1 MRSGLR
7 TLRIE
12 MNKPYVPVVVGVS
25 TLLIFIVAPHYL
37 GPLRFRIFRDLFA
50 IGFGL
55 ALCVFHEDAARSAAR
70 PNKWFGRKDTSDAIP
85 LYSIGFIICGSVFA
99 IGALIDLLVAFRSR
113 V

>member
-55 ALCVFHEDAARSAAR
+55 ALCVFHEDAAHSAAQ
-70 PNKWFGRKDTSDAIP
+70 PNKWFGRKDTSEAIP
-85 LYSIGFIICGSVFA
+85 LYSMGFIVCGSVFA
-99 IGALIDLLVAFRSR
+99 IGALVDLLFAFRSR
-113 V
+113 L